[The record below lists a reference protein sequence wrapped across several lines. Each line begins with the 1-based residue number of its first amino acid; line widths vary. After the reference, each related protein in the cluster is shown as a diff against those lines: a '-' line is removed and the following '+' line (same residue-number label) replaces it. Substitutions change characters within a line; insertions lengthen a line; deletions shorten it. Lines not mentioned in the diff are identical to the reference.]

1 MMDLKQDIANFISN
15 VVDKNYAA
23 ANKDLKA
30 VVEAKLKERVA
41 KAKKKNLF

>member
-1 MMDLKQDIANFISN
+1 MDQKQDIKTFISN

-23 ANKDLKA
+23 ANKNLLS
-30 VVEAKLKERVA
+30 VVYAKLKERVA

>member
-1 MMDLKQDIANFISN
+1 MDQKQDIKSFISN

-23 ANKDLKA
+23 ANSSLQS
-30 VVEAKLKERVA
+30 VVNAKLKERVA

>member
-1 MMDLKQDIANFISN
+1 MDQKQDIKTFISN

-30 VVEAKLKERVA
+30 VVEAKLKQRIA
-41 KAKKKNLF
+41 KANKKNLF